1 VVRADKPSAVA
12 NPIPLDARDAFLM
25 TLSSLQEADL
35 TNAPRLGG
43 PISPDPPASR
53 RVDWRY
59 GDASRR
65 PRYQIE
71 RKVVLRCFNVD
82 EFCVARA
89 KTAQFM
95 AYGFGIAFI
104 VKQFLPLVIGRP
116 STVVA
121 HVPAGDPRIGSGSK
135 CNAIGH
141 RADPFPLKLL
151 SLSRKR

>member
-1 VVRADKPSAVA
+1 
-12 NPIPLDARDAFLM
+12 M
-25 TLSSLQEADL
+25 TVSSLEEADL

-65 PRYQIE
+65 PWYQIE

-104 VKQFLPLVIGRP
+104 VK
-116 STVVA
+116 
-121 HVPAGDPRIGSGSK
+121 
-135 CNAIGH
+135 
-141 RADPFPLKLL
+141 
-151 SLSRKR
+151 

>member
-1 VVRADKPSAVA
+1 
-12 NPIPLDARDAFLM
+12 M

-43 PISPDPPASR
+43 PISPDPSASR
-53 RVDWRY
+53 RVGWRY

-65 PRYQIE
+65 PWYQIE

-104 VKQFLPLVIGRP
+104 VK
-116 STVVA
+116 
-121 HVPAGDPRIGSGSK
+121 
-135 CNAIGH
+135 
-141 RADPFPLKLL
+141 
-151 SLSRKR
+151 